1 MAQFDIPKTAKI
13 SVLEEP
19 RKMVLKE
26 LPIPEIGDD
35 EILVK
40 VEGCGICGTDAHEFK
55 GDPFGYCPVQLGH
68 EGTGTIVK
76 LGKNI
81 TKDYT
86 GKPLAVG
93 DKIVT
98 GLKPCG
104 ECDVCKFKPEIVHLC
119 EGGEIF
125 GLMPGEANYFNGWF
139 GEYMKVNAG
148 GVVFN
153 VSDMD
158 RDLRI
163 LIEPAA
169 VIVHAVEQAKKIFDF
184 KFDSYVLVQGC
195 GPIGLLLLAMVRCLG
210 VRNIIACDMDEKRLA
225 MAKRLGAA
233 YTVNAGDADAT
244 EQVKAITGGLGAEM
258 LFQCTGSPK
267 AASKAWSYVRR
278 GGSYCELGF
287 FVNNGDT
294 TYNPHLDL
302 CNKEVKVIGSWTY
315 QAQDWIQS
323 FSFLK
328 EAQDRGLPITDLLTH
343 KYPLDKMNEAMEMNI
358 SMEGLKIAFVA
369 ED

>member
-1 MAQFDIPKTAKI
+1 MADIPKTAKV
-13 SVLEEP
+13 SVLEAP
-19 RKMVLKE
+19 RKMVIHE
-26 LPIPEIGDD
+26 VPIPAIGDD

-40 VEGCGICGTDAHEFK
+40 VEGVGICGTDVHEFK

-68 EGTGTIVK
+68 EGTGEIVA
-76 LGKNI
+76 LGKNV

-86 GKPLAVG
+86 GKPLKVG

-104 ECDVCKFKPEIVHLC
+104 KCDTCKFDPEHIHLC

-125 GLMPGEANYFNGWF
+125 GLMPGPDHYLNGWF

-195 GPIGLLLLAMVRCLG
+195 GPIGLLLLTMVRCLG
-210 VRNIIACDMDEKRLA
+210 VRNIIACDGDANRLE
-225 MAKRLGAA
+225 MAKRLGAR
-233 YTVNAGDADAT
+233 YTVNGMEADAT
-244 EQVKAITGGLGAEM
+244 EMLAGTEVLGMGYLVAFYLQLHQAPAVKAYLVALAQVTSDGRREAHHHGGDSAFAETFVTGHLLDNLTCVNGLAMDGHGLVSAKCCKRWLGLFLQFVFHIT
-258 LFQCTGSPK
+258 
-267 AASKAWSYVRR
+267 V
-278 GGSYCELGF
+278 F
-287 FVNNGDT
+287 F
-294 TYNPHLDL
+294 
-302 CNKEVKVIGSWTY
+302 C
-315 QAQDWIQS
+315 
-323 FSFLK
+323 F
-328 EAQDRGLPITDLLTH
+328 
-343 KYPLDKMNEAMEMNI
+343 
-358 SMEGLKIAFVA
+358 
-369 ED
+369 